1 VHREGCWGY
10 NRVRDATSSTRFDG
24 SKRRAAKIGIDRCT
38 EGSDCIERARESPV
52 DVNQAVHGD
61 RVVIA

>member
-1 VHREGCWGY
+1 M
-10 NRVRDATSSTRFDG
+10 RDATSSTRFDG